1 MQMAHVSK
9 EKKQKIA
16 AALKTVMPKGWKWS
30 LAVNNSSTI
39 VLTIAS
45 APVDLMAE
53 AMRVHN
59 NNSYGAGCDGKMTQP
74 ETHIQANCRP
84 EMYFDESLELFRKIR
99 DALNIDNYDNS
110 DSQTDYFDV
119 GHYVRLNLGS
129 WNKPFIVK

>member
-1 MQMAHVSK
+1 MAYVSK

-45 APVDLMAE
+45 APVNLMVE

-59 NNSYGAGCDGKMTQP
+59 DSYRADRDGKMTQP

-99 DALNIDNYDNS
+99 DALNIDNYNRS

-119 GHYVRLNLGS
+119 GHYTSINLGS